1 MKRKVI
7 RFTNYD
13 FLMPEQM
20 DTLLFEKY
28 GQYNGAE
35 TWARVN
41 RQFRYYDY
49 YDGKQHIHPTTKQL
63 VRASE
68 MPRPPQLDY
77 DPTRYTTNYFKSFI
91 QRKARWQMGGH
102 HGINVKPQDIDPRE
116 DTAAPDYEPS
126 PAQEAEFE
134 RARGYEELLYQLW
147 DENKMREEL
156 SKAARDRLIAG
167 RVAIKLVYNP
177 KTGKLVWRFR
187 PDTEVVPVF
196 SDDDFEDMIACHFVK
211 TVQKKGEPDLI
222 RVQTFELR
230 EGECYVYENI
240 YTQDMQLE
248 KVIQAPTP
256 MAIEFIPVVL
266 VPVAELTGKSVDNKE
281 VDDMMEI
288 TNILNQLNEDA
299 IDSLKFEMFPITAFI
314 NVPEGTSDNADV
326 TPGAM
331 IEIGSSHIE
340 GVGAPRIE
348 KIESNFTWGEI
359 FDEQYSRL
367 KGALH
372 EITNLPN
379 IVPQELNF
387 GGLNGEALH
396 VLFHSIIKETQ
407 DHWLVWDSRLREL
420 HEKSV
425 KYLQARTGDTNFS
438 YDKQVVRAIGDN
450 YDHEI
455 NFVLPLPDDRAALV
469 ELLIGEVTAGF
480 ESQRGAIER
489 LGVDDVN
496 LKVAEINNEK
506 QKKQEQAFDLYGEEP
521 NTTPRQANNNNN
533 EEEENDG

>member
-7 RFTNYD
+7 RFSNYD

-20 DTLLFEKY
+20 DKLLFEPY
-28 GQYNGAE
+28 GQRIGAE
-35 TWARVN
+35 TWERIN
-41 RQFRYYDY
+41 RQFKYYDY
-49 YDGKQHIHPTTKQL
+49 YDGKQHVHPVTKQL
-63 VRASE
+63 IRASE

-102 HGINVKPQDIDPRE
+102 HGINVKPKEIDPKE
-116 DTAAPDYEPS
+116 EMASPDYEPS

-134 RARGYEELLYQLW
+134 RARGTEELLYDLW
-147 DENKMREEL
+147 DTNKMREEL
-156 SKAARDRLIAG
+156 TKAAKDRLIAG
-167 RVAIKLVYNP
+167 RVAIKLVFNP
-177 KTGKLVWRFR
+177 NTGRLVWRFR
-187 PDTEVVPVF
+187 PDTEVIPVF
-196 SDDDFEDMIACHFVK
+196 SDDDYEELIACHFVR
-211 TVQKKGEPDLI
+211 TVKKKGEPDLI
-222 RVQTFELR
+222 RRQTFDLR
-230 EGECYVYENI
+230 DGQCYVQEQL
-240 YTQDMQLE
+240 YTQALE
-248 KVIQAPTP
+248 VSEIIQPVTP
-256 MAIEFIPVVL
+256 MGIDFIPVVL
-266 VPVAELTGKSVDNKE
+266 VPVAELCGTAVDNKE

-299 IDSLKFEMFPITAFI
+299 IDSLKFEMFPITAFL
-314 NVPEGTSDNADV
+314 NVPEGTSENTDV

-331 IEIGSSHIE
+331 IEVGTSNIE

-348 KIESNFTWGEI
+348 KIESHFTWGEI
-359 FDEQYSRL
+359 FDEQYNRL

-407 DHWLVWDSRLREL
+407 EHWLVWDSRLREL
-420 HEKSV
+420 HEKSL
-425 KYLQARTGDTNFS
+425 KYLQARVNSPKFA
-438 YDKQVVRAIGDN
+438 YDKQVVRAIGDD

-480 ESQRGAIER
+480 ESKRGAIER
-489 LGVDDVN
+489 LGADDVN
-496 LKVAEINNEK
+496 LKIAEIDNEK
-506 QKKQEQAFDLYGEEP
+506 QKAKEEMYDP
-521 NTTPRQANNNNN
+521 YNENTPAGPRNNNR
-533 EEEENDG
+533 EEE